1 MYVFVSFLLI
11 MSRTVWSS
19 CNSAGLCHN
28 VGSESLTFRNW
39 TSEIELRAVCV
50 GCVVDKVA
58 VGQFFL
64 CVL

>member
-1 MYVFVSFLLI
+1 M
-11 MSRTVWSS
+11 WSS

-28 VGSESLTFRNW
+28 VGSESLTFHNW